1 MQDTYRSCKHLLT
14 ASVLVLAGH
23 QIDAFSTKR
32 GTPEIIASEL
42 AGVPDAH
49 ESSLET
55 LQRVVA
61 DLAHAVSRI
70 LQEKPEEARE
80 YLLHAVDLLRIEP
93 ASAIAG
99 LDPHDARS
107 AAPPT
112 PRGGLAPCV
121 VRKVSTYIETH
132 LDSAIS
138 TADLAALAKLS
149 TYHFCRAFRQSFD
162 EPPHAYV
169 MRRRM
174 ERAQGL
180 MLQTDL
186 PLAQIA
192 MDCGWADQAHLNK
205 SFRRFVG
212 QSPGAWRRARVV
224 GPR

>member
-1 MQDTYRSCKHLLT
+1 MQDTYSLCKHLLT
-14 ASVLVLAGH
+14 ASVLLLEGY
-23 QIDAFSTKR
+23 QINAFSTMR

-49 ESSLET
+49 ESSPET
-55 LQRVVA
+55 LQCAVA
-61 DLAHAVSRI
+61 ILVHAVSRI
-70 LQEKPEEARE
+70 LQEKTEEARQ
-80 YLLHAVDLLRIEP
+80 YLLHAADLLRIEP
-93 ASAIAG
+93 ASAIAS
-99 LDPHDARS
+99 LDPDARS
-107 AAPPT
+107 AARPT
-112 PRGGLAPCV
+112 PRGGLAPWV
-121 VRKVSTYIETH
+121 VCKVSTYIETH

-162 EPPHAYV
+162 APPHAYV

-174 ERAQGL
+174 ERAQSL

-224 GPR
+224 GLR